1 MSQSS
6 EFSIAIDA
14 DGIALMIYSDE
25 HADFLRTGKTTVRRV
40 SNVEPAPQ
48 GGWTADMSPVDGPVL
63 GPYPLRQQALDAE
76 VEYLKQLLF

>member
-1 MSQSS
+1 MNSPS
-6 EFSIAIDA
+6 EFLIAIDA
-14 DGIALMIYSDE
+14 DGVASMIYSDE
-25 HADFLRTGKTTVRRV
+25 HAEFLRTGTTTVRRA
-40 SNVEPAPQ
+40 SHVEPAPQ